1 MKKYRCFMLGI
12 IIFAQVTALHAGW
25 IIEQS
30 TTDEDGSV
38 MTETLYFQDN
48 KIKDFTGEQSTIMD
62 LEADQMIM
70 ENHAAKTYWQGSYS
84 DMMGESENM
93 AKNQMERM
101 MENMT
106 PEQREAYQQYMDQ
119 MEDETPESETEQK
132 PAIKIVKKS
141 SEATIAGYKA
151 TLYEIY
157 SDGEHVEDAW
167 ISEQVP
173 VLDEIDMERFGN
185 FFEDMMGDD
194 EFSYDNTT
202 EYREMLM
209 KGFPL
214 KTVEYS
220 PMGNMV
226 TEVTS
231 VEKKTLPKSTFMPPN
246 GYEKVSID
254 RLWRQNDLNSQ

>member
-1 MKKYRCFMLGI
+1 MIKYRIFLLAI
-12 IIFAQVTALHAGW
+12 IIFSQITVLNAGW
-25 IIEQS
+25 VIEQS

-48 KIKDFTGEQSTIMD
+48 KLKDFTGEQSTIMD
-62 LEADQMIM
+62 LESDQMIM
-70 ENHAAKTYWQGSYS
+70 ENHATKTYWQGSYS
-84 DMMGESENM
+84 DMMSESEDA
-93 AKNQMERM
+93 AKMQMEQM
-101 MENMT
+101 MENMA
-106 PEQREAYQQYMDQ
+106 PEERKAYQQYMDQ
-119 MEDETPESETEQK
+119 MEDETPEPETQQK
-132 PAIKIVKKS
+132 PTIKIVKKS
-141 SEATIAGYKA
+141 SEATIAGYKT

-173 VLDEIDMERFGN
+173 VLNEIDMKRFGD
-185 FFEDMMGDD
+185 FFEEVMGDD
-194 EFSYDNTT
+194 ELSYDNTP
-202 EYREMLM
+202 EYRELLM

-226 TEVTS
+226 IEVTS

-246 GYEKVSID
+246 GYKKVSIGN
-254 RLWRQNDLNSQ
+254 LWQSGQ